1 MDEKRTVMNAPPPFP
16 QSAQYKKDDDDYA
29 QSTAEGETGK
39 PCKQKKKKRV
49 KKAKKRCP
57 AQVNKTPKVAE
68 EPAASVFVPAK
79 SDETYSPFRY
89 AELRKHFV
97 DDKMS
102 TGLSWKDAQAE
113 WNNSD
118 LKRQLLST
126 VDLPELKKRRF
137 VSKDCTKNPWAS

>member
-1 MDEKRTVMNAPPPFP
+1 
-16 QSAQYKKDDDDYA
+16 
-29 QSTAEGETGK
+29 
-39 PCKQKKKKRV
+39 
-49 KKAKKRCP
+49 
-57 AQVNKTPKVAE
+57 VNKSPKVAE
-68 EPAASVFVPAK
+68 EPAASVFVPANA
-79 SDETYSPFRY
+79 DETYTPCRY